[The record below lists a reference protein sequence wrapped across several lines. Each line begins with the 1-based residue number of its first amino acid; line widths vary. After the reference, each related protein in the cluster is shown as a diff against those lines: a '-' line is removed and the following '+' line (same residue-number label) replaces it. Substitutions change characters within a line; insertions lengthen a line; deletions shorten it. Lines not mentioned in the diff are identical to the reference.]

1 MEKIT
6 ASRSKRIDS
15 LTGARF
21 IAIMMIVINHFEFL
35 GQYGKLGEIYLRFF
49 HSATIGVDFFFMLSR
64 FGMMLSS
71 IKREPN
77 AKANSI
83 NVKKLI
89 AFAQRH
95 VSKIYPIYI
104 MMLILGIPY
113 YLMVGYFEYGKKVAA
128 GVLQAAA
135 YLIMDMTLLQSCTG
149 ITNLSH
155 SLNGVSWFL
164 SSLFCIYLVSPI
176 VMKWLKLHIKNE
188 KQVIFGL
195 GVSIGCSFILA
206 IILTIIEAHT
216 LFDDLCYG
224 SPYRRVFYV
233 IAGMLIAQLYSF
245 RKNVCLYKKSYV
257 ENGKMENICILLT
270 VLYYFL
276 RNTIYE
282 TIGSFIYISDML
294 IVAVDLYLL
303 ALGKGFFSGLLKNKY
318 MVYLGNISMYI
329 FITHWLIRMYVD
341 FVIQRM
347 GIGSIAVA
355 LSEIIIILILTFV
368 ISVIMERLRTR
379 QNK

>member
-1 MEKIT
+1 
-6 ASRSKRIDS
+6 
-15 LTGARF
+15 
-21 IAIMMIVINHFEFL
+21 
-35 GQYGKLGEIYLRFF
+35 
-49 HSATIGVDFFFMLSR
+49 
-64 FGMMLSS
+64 
-71 IKREPN
+71 
-77 AKANSI
+77 
-83 NVKKLI
+83 
-89 AFAQRH
+89 
-95 VSKIYPIYI
+95 
-104 MMLILGIPY
+104 
-113 YLMVGYFEYGKKVAA
+113 
-128 GVLQAAA
+128 
-135 YLIMDMTLLQSCTG
+135 
-149 ITNLSH
+149 
-155 SLNGVSWFL
+155 
-164 SSLFCIYLVSPI
+164 
-176 VMKWLKLHIKNE
+176 
-188 KQVIFGL
+188 
-195 GVSIGCSFILA
+195 
-206 IILTIIEAHT
+206 
-216 LFDDLCYG
+216 
-224 SPYRRVFYV
+224 
-233 IAGMLIAQLYSF
+233 
-245 RKNVCLYKKSYV
+245 
-257 ENGKMENICILLT
+257 MENICILLT

>member
-35 GQYGKLGEIYLRFF
+35 GQQGKLGEIYLRFF
-49 HSATIGVDFFFMLSR
+49 HSATIGVDFFFMLSG

-89 AFAQRH
+89 AFAQSH

-104 MMLILGIPY
+104 MMLIFGIPY

-176 VMKWLKLHIKNE
+176 AMKWLKLHIKNE
-188 KQVIFGL
+188 KQAILGL
-195 GVSIGCSFILA
+195 WVSIGCSFILA
-206 IILTIIEAHT
+206 IILTTIEAHT

-245 RKNVCLYKKSYV
+245 RKNVCLKSPML
-257 ENGKMENICILLT
+257 KME
-270 VLYYFL
+270 
-276 RNTIYE
+276 
-282 TIGSFIYISDML
+282 
-294 IVAVDLYLL
+294 
-303 ALGKGFFSGLLKNKY
+303 KWK
-318 MVYLGNISMYI
+318 
-329 FITHWLIRMYVD
+329 MYV
-341 FVIQRM
+341 
-347 GIGSIAVA
+347 SC
-355 LSEIIIILILTFV
+355 
-368 ISVIMERLRTR
+368 
-379 QNK
+379 